1 MVPIKINNNEN
12 PLFNQKLLEPKIT
25 LEYKLMELE
34 HELNEIIYELYGL
47 NEEEIN
53 YIKDSL
59 L

>member
-1 MVPIKINNNEN
+1 
-12 PLFNQKLLEPKIT
+12 
-25 LEYKLMELE
+25 MELE
-34 HELNEIIYELYGL
+34 HELNEKIYELYGL